1 MDLSTKNGRREQ
13 GQRVQKAV
21 ERAGISIE
29 ELAGRIGCSRA
40 LIYQYL
46 AGTTLA
52 QPDRLQQI
60 AAECAVPLTYF
71 YSDEDAISSSPSPES
86 QKAEAVASGSAAT
99 TASQAAAVIPIT
111 PAPAEVAIRLND
123 SLLALQELAAA
134 QEGPPDY
141 RSLASTC
148 ERILSLVAQTNDR
161 AAQARAQRRLGN
173 ALINIGD
180 YPRAADALSR
190 AVSLAVAASDAESE
204 TSARQSLGKAYLLMG
219 RTDEARSEFIRIA
232 DGTILDGR
240 WKGLLSLGSIHER
253 QGEYREA
260 MERFDEAS
268 SLLEEAE
275 AQGLSNAGETAIGLL
290 YVNANRRNVY
300 LAGGDLGEARRL
312 AEKCLLDAESLGNAD
327 QNLEA
332 RLDLAWCDLYTG
344 RWTQAFHGLTAMLQL
359 ARFVGDQ
366 GRETMARIA
375 LGILLAAAGDFDSA
389 IANGKD
395 ALATALSRGDRR
407 AELYAQLALADAYT
421 GAAGRAAE
429 ARYHTTQALA
439 ITASGRYARAEIE
452 GRLRLSRL
460 NALSGDIQSEQEAAE
475 RALTVSESLGARH
488 LESLA
493 HVWRADALLHSISL
507 RSEGDAEGNQEG
519 AAESAKQSTASK
531 AETLAENGE
540 RISALATAQRE
551 AEVGLA
557 LAEETDFN
565 ESRWRGLTALAQIL
579 LASGDVGGAETRS
592 REAVAVLESLRA
604 ALVGAGLPDTL
615 LENDDAV
622 IVYAFLAR
630 LLDRTSRTDES
641 DAFLEQT
648 GWPPLTSRL
657 IAERASEQSLS
668 DGRV

>member
-1 MDLSTKNGRREQ
+1 M
-13 GQRVQKAV
+13 QKAV

-71 YSDEDAISSSPSPES
+71 YSDEDEISSSLPAES
-86 QKAEAVASGSAAT
+86 ETTDGVASASAAG
-99 TASQAAAVIPIT
+99 ASPPIAVPLT
-111 PAPAEVAIRLND
+111 PTPAEVAIRLND

-180 YPRAADALSR
+180 NPRAADALSR
-190 AVSLAVAASDAESE
+190 AVSLAVAAGDSESE

-219 RTDEARSEFIRIA
+219 RTEEARAEFMRIA
-232 DGTILDGR
+232 DGAILDGR

-260 MERFDEAS
+260 MERFDEAA

-275 AQGLSNAGETAIGLL
+275 AQGLANAGETAIGLL

-300 LAGGDLGEARRL
+300 LACGDLGEARRL

-344 RWTQAFHGLTAMLQL
+344 HWSQAFHGLTAMLQL

-375 LGILLAAAGDFDSA
+375 LGILLAAAGDFDAA

-407 AELYAQLALADAYT
+407 AELYAHLSLSDAYT

-452 GRLRLSRL
+452 CRLRLARL
-460 NALSGDIQSEQEAAE
+460 NALSGDIRGEQEAAE
-475 RALTVSESLGARH
+475 RALTLSDSLGARH

-493 HVWRADALLHSISL
+493 HVWHADALLQSISL
-507 RSEGDAEGNQEG
+507 QPVGNDAN
-519 AAESAKQSTASK
+519 AAESGSQSEITAAKS
-531 AETLAENGE
+531 GE
-540 RISALATAQRE
+540 KRSALATAQRE
-551 AEVGLA
+551 AEAGIALA
-557 LAEETDFN
+557 LETDFN
-565 ESRWRGLTALAQIL
+565 ESRWRGLATLAQIL
-579 LASGDVGGAETRS
+579 LAAGDVSGAETRS
-592 REAVAVLESLRA
+592 REAVSTLENLRA

-615 LENDDAV
+615 LENDDAAA
-622 IVYAFLAR
+622 VYAFLAR
-630 LLDRTSRTDES
+630 LLSRTARADES

-648 GWPPLTSRL
+648 GWPPLTTRL
-657 IAERASEQSLS
+657 TVERAAEQSLS
-668 DGRV
+668 EGRVRGAK